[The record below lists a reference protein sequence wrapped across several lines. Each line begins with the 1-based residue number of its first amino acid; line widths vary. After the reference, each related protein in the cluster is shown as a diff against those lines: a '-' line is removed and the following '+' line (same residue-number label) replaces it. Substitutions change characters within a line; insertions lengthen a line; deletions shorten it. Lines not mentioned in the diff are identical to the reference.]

1 MTTNPALA
9 FLELKDK
16 TASKKAEDDLALW
29 HTWNQNGRS
38 PEHLQP
44 LLKRYEPLLKRRTKE
59 WSSGARAV
67 APTAFHAELQ
77 KQFINAAHSFDP
89 DRGVAFNTH
98 VQNRIQKAQRFRSRY
113 QNVGYIP
120 EGQAAYIGALEQAQE
135 ELSDQ
140 FGRTPTHAE
149 LAEHMGLPEKRVST
163 LVKSLR
169 KDVPASQFESDPF
182 GAATSRESD
191 VIRLMQNRP
200 HEYLT
205 HEETQVFQHIFGVN
219 GAKKITDTTTL
230 ASQLG
235 ISQPKVSRLKT
246 SIANK
251 VKKNM

>member
-1 MTTNPALA
+1 MTMNPALE
-9 FLELKDK
+9 FLELRNK

-44 LLKRYEPLLKRRTKE
+44 LLQRYEPLLKRRQRE
-59 WSSGARAV
+59 WSAGARAV
-67 APTAFHAELQ
+67 SPSAFHAELQ
-77 KQFINAAHSFDP
+77 KQFINAADSFDP
-89 DRGVAFNTH
+89 ERGVAFNTH
-98 VQNRIQKAQRFRSRY
+98 VQNRIQKAQRYRAKY

-120 EGQAAYIGALEQAQE
+120 EAQAAYIGPLEQAQE

-140 FGRTPTHAE
+140 FGRAPTHAE
-149 LAEHMGLPEKRVST
+149 LATHMGLPEKRVTS

-169 KDVPASQFESDPF
+169 KDVPASQFESDPY
-182 GAATSRESD
+182 GTATSRETD

-200 HEYLT
+200 HEYLN
-205 HEETQVFQHIFGVN
+205 HEETQVFNHVFGVN
-219 GAKKITDTTTL
+219 GARKITDTTGL

-251 VKKNM
+251 IKKNM